1 MFENNKNNIGKIDRR
16 LSIKG
21 LYAYKRSWHW
31 SRQFF
36 RRMRLDTMGMN
47 PHMVIVGESGSGKSN
62 LSKLVARSLAANG
75 ARIAI
80 LDPHNEYLG
89 IADTIGAEVYDAYYN
104 GINIM
109 DLDGLDVKEKSSELT
124 ALFKKVFRLGDVQSY
139 TLYRCISYSYYVL
152 AQRNKVPTMR
162 DLIYSVK
169 VFKRHAGKSE
179 SNVLEGL
186 ERRLSLVENGRRSS
200 DVQMRKVLN
209 SSSVLLLGSLHT
221 PEAQT
226 VYIEA
231 FLRKVYSTMLS
242 SEKSSRPLLYI
253 LIDEAERVSESKML
267 GKIAAEGRKYGI
279 GIIAISQRAKS
290 VSKSLRSNSSLFM
303 TFYQREPEE
312 LNYIANLIAG
322 GNELNRFAEVKKGI
336 RHLRRGQA
344 MVLDSRASE
353 PYVVSFARCGESP
366 VNIKY
371 TAITLA
377 RDAIREPELM
387 KELERR
393 GAGIDESRNAI
404 DGMVLDKTLG
414 VHAIDTDSVY
424 DGIWYAYMPR
434 NSPEHEIRTRVIAR
448 YLKDNGVNAMVYD
461 SSYGPDIIART
472 GKRIAVE
479 YETGMKRLEDT
490 ARMIEGR
497 RARYDAIV
505 VVVNDMH
512 AERYRE
518 MTGIVTVPFSRFMKD
533 GAGILKGI

>member
-1 MFENNKNNIGKIDRR
+1 MFENNKNNIGKIERR

-21 LYAYKRSWHW
+21 LYSYRRSWRW
-31 SRQFF
+31 KRQLFSK
-36 RRMRLDTMGMN
+36 MRIDASGMN

-62 LSKLVARSLAANG
+62 LSKLIVGSLAARG
-75 ARIAI
+75 AKVAI

-89 IADTIGAEVYDAYYN
+89 IADSIGAEVYDARYN

-109 DLDGLDVKEKSSELT
+109 DLDGLDVKEKASELT

-139 TLYRCISYSYYVL
+139 TLYRCISYSYYVMD
-152 AQRNKVPTMR
+152 QRDRTPTMR

-186 ERRLSLVENGRRSS
+186 ERRLSLVDNGRGS
-200 DVQMRKVLN
+200 DSVQMQRVMN
-209 SSSVLLLGSLHT
+209 GNSVLLLGSLHT

-267 GKIAAEGRKYGI
+267 GKLAAEGRKYGI

-290 VSKSLRSNSSLFM
+290 ISKSLRSNSSLFM

-312 LNYIANLIAG
+312 LNYMANLIAG

-344 MVLDSRASE
+344 MVLDSRESE
-353 PYVVSFARCGESP
+353 PYVVSFARCGEDAI
-366 VNIKY
+366 NIGY
-371 TAITLA
+371 TISSLA
-377 RDAIREPELM
+377 REPIREPELM
-387 KELERR
+387 EELKRR
-393 GAGIDESRNAI
+393 GASEDESSEKI
-404 DGMVLDKTLG
+404 DQMLLDKTLG
-414 VHAIDTDSVY
+414 MHVIGADSAY
-424 DGIWYAYMPR
+424 DGTWYVYMPR
-434 NSPEHEIRTRVIAR
+434 NSPEHEIRVRVMAR
-448 YLKDNGVNAMVYD
+448 YLKEQGVQCAVYD
-461 SSYGPDIIART
+461 SAYGPDIMVRT

-497 RARYDAIV
+497 KAKYDSIV
-505 VVVNDMH
+505 VVVNDLH
-512 AERYRE
+512 ADRYKDID
-518 MTGIVTVPFSRFMKD
+518 GIMLMPFSKFMNE
-533 GAGILKGI
+533 GAETLKSI